1 MKLHSK
7 AALLCVGYGLMEFL
21 QRIDRTSALNWSNYH
36 DFPIATVPPA
46 WIHPFLSSLGID
58 PGDITVQIGKCE
70 PKYLGKYHY
79 HLKGH
84 QLVIPLGPG
93 EHFEPIKGP
102 SSIMIDDVVYEAR
115 VGEAYYFPTKVP
127 HNFRG
132 DFYFINIQNPPL
144 ELGGK
149 DDYYEVPE

>member
-21 QRIDRTSALNWSNYH
+21 QRIDRKKALVWSNYH
-36 DFPIATVPPA
+36 DFPIATVPSA

-70 PKYLGKYHY
+70 PHYLGKSHY

-84 QLVIPLGPG
+84 QLVIPIGEK
-93 EHFEPIKGP
+93 EHFEDPKHN
-102 SSIMIDDVVYEAR
+102 SIIYISWHEKIVFSGD
-115 VGEAYYFPTKVP
+115 AYYFPTKVS

-144 ELGGK
+144 ELEGS
-149 DDYYEVPE
+149 DDYYEA